1 MNMPA
6 KLDVILLAAGQGTR
20 LKAHLGQPKQFATL
34 HAKPVWQHALDGFRS
49 HPDIGHII
57 LVFPQGTD
65 RPDEL
70 DEHAH
75 TCTGGILR
83 QDSVHN
89 GLQYLASLQDA
100 SAYVAIHDCARP
112 FVPAPVIDDL
122 LLALHQGAQAVIPAI
137 AVADTIKRHRDNKA
151 VETLPRDELVAV
163 QTPQAFSRSLITSL
177 HQQFQ
182 DNPAP
187 VTDDASLAE
196 AAGIEVQLITGS
208 PLLHKLTTAE
218 DFDMAQASK
227 TNRGAAFEA
236 RIGNGFDV
244 HRFIEGDGPIALCG
258 LQVPHDQGLDAH
270 SDGDVGLHAL
280 CDAIFGA
287 LGEGDIG
294 QHFPPSDE
302 RWRDA
307 ASDQFLAY
315 AAERVAARSG
325 HIINLDVTII
335 CERPKIGPLREEM
348 RTEIARIAGI
358 SRDRVSVKAT
368 TSERLGFTGRGE
380 GIAAMAS
387 ACISVQSE
395 ED

>member
-1 MNMPA
+1 
-6 KLDVILLAAGQGTR
+6 
-20 LKAHLGQPKQFATL
+20 
-34 HAKPVWQHALDGFRS
+34 
-49 HPDIGHII
+49 
-57 LVFPQGTD
+57 
-65 RPDEL
+65 
-70 DEHAH
+70 
-75 TCTGGILR
+75 
-83 QDSVHN
+83 
-89 GLQYLASLQDA
+89 
-100 SAYVAIHDCARP
+100 
-112 FVPAPVIDDL
+112 
-122 LLALHQGAQAVIPAI
+122 
-137 AVADTIKRHRDNKA
+137 
-151 VETLPRDELVAV
+151 
-163 QTPQAFSRSLITSL
+163 
-177 HQQFQ
+177 
-182 DNPAP
+182 
-187 VTDDASLAE
+187 
-196 AAGIEVQLITGS
+196 
-208 PLLHKLTTAE
+208 
-218 DFDMAQASK
+218 MAQASK
-227 TNRGAAFEA
+227 TNRGAAFET

-258 LQVPHDQGLDAH
+258 LQVPHDQDLDAH

-302 RWRDA
+302 RWKDA

-335 CERPKIGPLREEM
+335 CERPKIGPLREDM

>member
-1 MNMPA
+1 
-6 KLDVILLAAGQGTR
+6 
-20 LKAHLGQPKQFATL
+20 
-34 HAKPVWQHALDGFRS
+34 
-49 HPDIGHII
+49 
-57 LVFPQGTD
+57 
-65 RPDEL
+65 
-70 DEHAH
+70 
-75 TCTGGILR
+75 
-83 QDSVHN
+83 
-89 GLQYLASLQDA
+89 
-100 SAYVAIHDCARP
+100 
-112 FVPAPVIDDL
+112 
-122 LLALHQGAQAVIPAI
+122 
-137 AVADTIKRHRDNKA
+137 
-151 VETLPRDELVAV
+151 
-163 QTPQAFSRSLITSL
+163 
-177 HQQFQ
+177 
-182 DNPAP
+182 
-187 VTDDASLAE
+187 
-196 AAGIEVQLITGS
+196 
-208 PLLHKLTTAE
+208 
-218 DFDMAQASK
+218 MAQASK
-227 TNRGAAFEA
+227 TNMGASFET

-302 RWRDA
+302 CWRDA

-315 AAERVAARSG
+315 AAERVAARGG

-335 CERPKIGPLREEM
+335 CERPKIGPLREDM